1 MKFFVRL
8 LQQFLE
14 KLVEVGA
21 IKGGVSYFNHYDGLK
36 NK

>member
-8 LQQFLE
+8 LQEFLK

-21 IKGGVSYFNHYDGLK
+21 IKGGVAYFDHYDGLK
-36 NK
+36 NE